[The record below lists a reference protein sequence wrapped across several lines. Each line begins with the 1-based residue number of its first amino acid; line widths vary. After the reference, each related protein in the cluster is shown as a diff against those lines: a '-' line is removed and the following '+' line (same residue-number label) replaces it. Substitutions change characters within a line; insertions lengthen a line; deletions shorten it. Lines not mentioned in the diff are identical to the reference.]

1 MARRNTDVSVA
12 RSVLAGIG
20 HIIKDLENIM
30 QTKTISSAIALLC
43 IASSAAFA
51 QTKAPEPDYTLS
63 YNLGA
68 TTDYRYRGISQSRLK
83 PALQGGA
90 DFAMKNGFYLGA
102 WGSTINWVKDA
113 GALSTPSIDT
123 GNAPVEID
131 LYGGYK
137 GKVGELDYDV
147 GALQYYYPGNK
158 YSNIPGA
165 ANANTLEL
173 YGAITFGVVTAKY
186 SHSLSNLFG
195 FKSAT
200 ANSKGS
206 GYLDV
211 SANFD
216 LGNGWSVVPHVGH
229 QTVRNFGDYSY
240 TDYSATVN
248 KDIDGLVLSAAIVG
262 TDAKKNVAGNVN
274 SLAYASP
281 GGKNLGR
288 TGLVLSVKK
297 NF

>member
-1 MARRNTDVSVA
+1 LRWLELDGTVCA
-12 RSVLAGIG
+12 SVLFVTNKHLG
-20 HIIKDLENIM
+20 KTM
-30 QTKTISSAIALLC
+30 QIKTISAGAILLSV
-43 IASSAAFA
+43 AGAAFA
-51 QTKAPEPDYTLS
+51 QAKPPEPDYTLS
-63 YNLGA
+63 YNIGA
-68 TTDYRYRGISQSRLK
+68 TTDYRYRGISQSRLN
-83 PALQGGA
+83 PAVQGGA

-102 WGSTINWVKDA
+102 WGSTINWIKDA
-113 GALSTPSIDT
+113 GASTLANVNT
-123 GNAPVEID
+123 GSAPVEID

-137 GKVGELDYDV
+137 GKAGALDYDV
-147 GALQYYYPGNK
+147 GALQYFYPGNK

-173 YGAITFGVVTAKY
+173 YGALTFSVVTAKY

-195 FKSAT
+195 FKNTT

-216 LGNGWSVVPHVGH
+216 LGNGWSVVPHIGH
-229 QTVRNFGDYSY
+229 QTVRHFGDYSY

-262 TDAKKNVAGNVN
+262 TDAKKNVAGNLN

-281 GGKNLGR
+281 GGKNLGK
-288 TGLVLSVKK
+288 TGLVLSIKK